1 MPTILRSFLVI
12 LMLLPLSGFSATLL
26 VLGDSIS
33 AGYGIDRGKG
43 WVELLQ
49 QQLGDDHQVINA
61 SISGDTTG
69 GGLSRLKTLIKE
81 HQPQFVLIELGGND
95 GLRGYPVHRMK
106 QNLRAMIDLSRQ
118 RDVQPILFAMRIPP
132 NYGKR
137 YSDQFAAAYT
147 ELAEEENV
155 LLLPFLFDD
164 IATNGSLLQEDGIH
178 PTEQAQPLITE
189 RAIKLLAPIL
199 NGDNH

>member
-118 RDVQPILFAMRIPP
+118 GDVQPILFAMRIPP

>member
-1 MPTILRSFLVI
+1 MPTILRSFFVI